1 MLQTCDTAKCVWV
14 RACMHVYI
22 KMYILISFPITQVI
36 GPTDDGKNFDDAD
49 AALKL
54 DLGTPR
60 CAPELFTT
68 FTE

>member
-1 MLQTCDTAKCVWV
+1 
-14 RACMHVYI
+14 
-22 KMYILISFPITQVI
+22 MYILISFPITQVI

>member
-1 MLQTCDTAKCVWV
+1 MREHMINV
-14 RACMHVYI
+14 MI
-22 KMYILISFPITQVI
+22 FLIIQVV

-60 CAPELFTT
+60 YVLE
-68 FTE
+68 